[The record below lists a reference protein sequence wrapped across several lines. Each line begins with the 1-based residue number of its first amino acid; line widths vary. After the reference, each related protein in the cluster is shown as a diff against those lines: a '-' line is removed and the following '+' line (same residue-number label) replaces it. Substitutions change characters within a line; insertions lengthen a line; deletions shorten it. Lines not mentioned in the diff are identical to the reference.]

1 MMSTNDAGTGQ
12 GKVQELI
19 SFVKKKL
26 KLGRKK
32 KEDELDIDEE
42 EEQLSKEEKEELN
55 PDKAIGGASM
65 LDGEHGKI
73 FGVSRPVVVGIG
85 LFIFLVFSFALIF
98 ATDDSSDNKEKKPQQ
113 VAESNINK
121 STDERNNKLPS
132 DYETLAKQDPSHKN
146 AQNKN
151 GQNVPGQNGAPATVQ
166 AQRTSSVPAQQ
177 AVSQPVTTTVPR
189 VTSVAAPPAYSQP
202 YQVPASVATPAPAAA
217 PASSSSSDDSSS
229 KESSSQEKSLRERIA
244 SAIAF
249 GLGGGSADFGS
260 ATASSGDGGA
270 SASSGGSGGDD
281 ATATAA
287 DNVSYASASTNTL
300 TAGTTIPAMLLTGI
314 DTSVQGQVK
323 AQVMADVYN
332 YSGNNLLI
340 PAGSQILGSY
350 SSGGGNTNN
359 KRVQVNFDTLIMPD
373 GGTWNIGKS
382 MTAIDGDGY
391 MGIEGR
397 LHHHTG
403 ANFAKGLMNSALTAL
418 STIGVDNVTMDLSAY
433 QYLTNASN
441 NVNITVD
448 PGYQFSL
455 YVTNN
460 INF

>member
-1 MMSTNDAGTGQ
+1 MSTNDAGTGQ
-12 GKVQELI
+12 GKVQELVNY
-19 SFVKKKL
+19 FKKKF
-26 KLGRKK
+26 KLGKKK
-32 KEDELDIDEE
+32 KEDELFEDEE

-98 ATDDSSDNKEKKPQQ
+98 ATDDSSDQQAKKPAQ

-121 STDERNNKLPS
+121 SKDDKNNELPS
-132 DYETLAKQDPSHKN
+132 DYETLAKQDPTHRS

-151 GQNVPGQNGAPATVQ
+151 QPVPGQNGAPATVQ
-166 AQRTSSVPAQQ
+166 AQRTTSAVPAQQ
-177 AVSQPVTTTVPR
+177 AVAAPVQTSTVPR
-189 VTSVAAPPAYSQP
+189 VTAVAAPPSYSQP
-202 YQVPASVATPAPAAA
+202 YQVPASVSAPAA
-217 PASSSSSDDSSS
+217 PAASSSDDNDSSSSSSSS
-229 KESSSQEKSLRERIA
+229 SGEKSLKDRFA

-249 GLGGGSADFGS
+249 GLGGGSMDSGS
-260 ATASSGDGGA
+260 ASNSGGGDAASGSAATTAT
-270 SASSGGSGGDD
+270 SASSE
-281 ATATAA
+281 TTYAA
-287 DNVSYASASTNTL
+287 ASVNTL

-314 DTSVQGQVK
+314 DTNVQGQVK
-323 AQVMADVYN
+323 AQVMADVYD

-340 PAGSQILGSY
+340 PAGSQVLGSY
-350 SSGGGNTNN
+350 SSGSGSTGNS
-359 KRVQVNFDTLIMPD
+359 RVQVNFNTLIMPD
-373 GGTWNIGKS
+373 GGTWNIGNS
-382 MTAIDGDGY
+382 LTAIDGNGY
-391 MGIEGR
+391 SGIQGR
-397 LHHHTG
+397 LHRHTG
-403 ANFAKGLMNSALTAL
+403 ANFAKGLMNSALMAL